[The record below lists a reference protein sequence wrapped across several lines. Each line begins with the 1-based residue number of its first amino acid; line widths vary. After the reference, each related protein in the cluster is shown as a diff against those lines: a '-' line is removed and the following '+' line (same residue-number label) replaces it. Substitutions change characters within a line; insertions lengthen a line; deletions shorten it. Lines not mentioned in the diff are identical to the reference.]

1 MDFLYRLIIVF
12 LTLGILGQGQA
23 FLGEGQPKSWYCQP
37 AMVAATAVGIIT
49 PQYIV
54 FTFIEMVLMMIF
66 RQSKRMAEHPRS
78 NATLIRKLVIEDQ
91 LSNVL

>member
-1 MDFLYRLIIVF
+1 
-12 LTLGILGQGQA
+12 
-23 FLGEGQPKSWYCQP
+23 
-37 AMVAATAVGIIT
+37 MVAATAVGIIT
-49 PQYIV
+49 PKYIV

-66 RQSKRMAEHPRS
+66 RQSKGMAEHPLS

>member
-12 LTLGILGQGQA
+12 FTLGQGQA
-23 FLGEGQPKSWYCQP
+23 LLGEGQPKSWYCQP

-49 PQYIV
+49 PKYIV

-78 NATLIRKLVIEDQ
+78 NATLIRKLVREDQ